1 MTAKLALLLRGKAS
15 WGTRSVDFTPYHS
28 NKNRLALKSQRIL
41 TFTLLFFFCQLF
53 WIFVPHLIVACNPE
67 VYMRHQKSLG
77 NSCEVTSEFHL
88 HTVLMHWVCHG
99 DSTEFLCLVQHSCI
113 RGGVT
118 LFLLLEHC
126 QTVDSWMC
134 WWLLL
139 PWNWSA
145 VSPILLSIYFLGE
158 HTSRQCTELITP

>member
-1 MTAKLALLLRGKAS
+1 MQVTWSKWQLLFSFKTLQYFTDFELNDWVMTAKLALLLRGKAS

-126 QTVDSWMC
+126 QTVDS
-134 WWLLL
+134 
-139 PWNWSA
+139 
-145 VSPILLSIYFLGE
+145 
-158 HTSRQCTELITP
+158 